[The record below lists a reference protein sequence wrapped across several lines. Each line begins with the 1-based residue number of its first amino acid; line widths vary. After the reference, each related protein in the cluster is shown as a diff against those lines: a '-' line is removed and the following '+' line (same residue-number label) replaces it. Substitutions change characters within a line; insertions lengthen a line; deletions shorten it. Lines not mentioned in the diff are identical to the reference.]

1 MTTLELEQLIEG
13 QAESP
18 NLDFKQDCIWDAKK
32 MAKDFIAMSNLK
44 AGGYIVVGVREDGS
58 NFIGEG
64 VSEDNIESYKVDI
77 MRDQMFKYA
86 DPAVDIRVD
95 YPTDSKGN
103 KYVVIKVLSFKEIPV
118 LSKTDIQGEL
128 IANMLYYR
136 NTNRRVESAPVS
148 NAHDLRDII
157 ELAAVKLMQRRKNYG
172 FNVESQ
178 EFQILDQEIS
188 KLPESGIL
196 NKIKSRGF
204 WEIRFQPLQLGN
216 LQKLSDCMEVI
227 EKSQVRLNW
236 SFPWIPR
243 RNDENERLHPSDSCY
258 EAESEWGA
266 RKEFWRMYQSEQ
278 FIMYSALTEDWYEED
293 SFRKNLVDEYPPGKF
308 VTLYTS
314 IVHLITQCISFA
326 ERLAGQG
333 LYKNG
338 LKITM
343 TLNKMRCRQLN
354 LDASGRYP
362 FIESKIT
369 MATQIKLDEEFS
381 IEQLTQDSTSISN
394 KYILKTTEYFR
405 FHPSADGIL
414 KEQIEFLKG
423 N

>member
-1 MTTLELEQLIEG
+1 MTTQELEQLIEG

-18 NLDFKQDCIWDAKK
+18 NLDFKQDCIWNAKK

-44 AGGYIVVGVREDGS
+44 DGGYIVVGVREDGP

-64 VSEDNIESYKVDI
+64 VSEENIKSYKVDI
-77 MRDQMFKYA
+77 MRDQMLKYS

-95 YPTDSKGN
+95 CPSDSKGN
-103 KYVVIKVLSFKEIPV
+103 KYVVIKVLPFKEIPV
-118 LSKTDIQGEL
+118 FSKTDIEGEL
-128 IANMLYYR
+128 KANMLYYR

-148 NAHDLRDII
+148 NPHDLRDII

-172 FNVESQ
+172 VNVESQ
-178 EFQILDQEIS
+178 ELQILDQEIS
-188 KLPESGIL
+188 KLPESEIL
-196 NKIKSRGF
+196 NKIKSRGY
-204 WEIRFQPLQLGN
+204 WEIRFQPLQLGD
-216 LQKLSDCMEVI
+216 LQKLSDCLEVV

-243 RNDENERLHPSDSCY
+243 RNDEKERLHLSDRCY

-293 SFRKNLVDEYPPGKF
+293 SFRKNLADKYPSGKF
-308 VTLYTS
+308 VTLYAS
-314 IVHLITQCISFA
+314 IIHLITQCVSFS

-343 TLNKMRCRQLN
+343 TLNKTRGRQLN
-354 LDASGRYP
+354 WMLLADIHLSNLKSQWLLRY
-362 FIESKIT
+362 
-369 MATQIKLDEEFS
+369 
-381 IEQLTQDSTSISN
+381 N
-394 KYILKTTEYFR
+394 
-405 FHPSADGIL
+405 
-414 KEQIEFLKG
+414 
-423 N
+423 